1 MYVELKSYCAA
12 KDVTFV
18 VVSKTRSIQEVTNIY
33 DQGHRQFAENR
44 VQELVKKYEAM
55 PKDISWH
62 IIGHLQKNKV
72 KYIAPFVSLIQSVDS
87 LALAEVIDK
96 QAFKLG
102 RSIDILLQIKIAGED
117 SKTGY
122 SYDQLQRE
130 VNNIKALSHI
140 NIKGVMGM
148 GTFTSDEEVNRIEFQ
163 NLNEYFSELK
173 GTHFRDSEDFKTIS
187 MGMSGDYKLAIEMG
201 SNMVRIGSLV
211 FSS

>member
-1 MYVELKSYCAA
+1 MYEQLKNYCTE

-18 VVSKTRSIQEVTNIY
+18 VVSKTRSIEEVTKIY
-33 DQGHRQFAENR
+33 NKGHRQFAENR
-44 VQELVKKYEAM
+44 VQEIVKKYEIM

-96 QAFKLG
+96 QAQKHD

-122 SYDQLQRE
+122 SYVQLQKE
-130 VNNIKALSHI
+130 VSNIKALSHV
-140 NIKGVMGM
+140 NVRGVMGM
-148 GTFTSDEEVNRIEFQ
+148 GTFTSDEEVNRVEFQ
-163 NLNEYFSELK
+163 NLHNYFTELK
-173 GTHFRDSEDFKTIS
+173 KDHFSDSLDFQTIS

-211 FSS
+211 FAS